1 MKTKNIYI
9 GVLLILILILLIIG
23 LNWPKKKSNNQSTSL
38 LKTIVTN
45 LTNNQAKPAQDDK
58 TDHPM
63 AIANLRAGSY
73 PGGDFVI
80 EQKLANGT
88 NYSQAIVSYLS
99 EGLKI
104 YGLLTVPL
112 APMPEGG
119 WPAIM
124 FVHGYIPPKEY
135 STTGNY
141 PTYQAKLARAGFV
154 TFKPDLRGH
163 GKSEGEPVMAH
174 YSEKYVVDT
183 LYAINYLKQYPVV
196 NPTRLGYWG
205 HSNGGEIGLRVL
217 VISKD
222 IKAASLWAGVV
233 GSYQDMF
240 ETYNAKIDFL
250 HDATSSPLIIGNGLP
265 SANTK
270 FWSQLDPYTYL
281 ADISAK
287 VELQHGTAD
296 DSVPV
301 ELSRSLK
308 QALEKNNITPDYY
321 EYLYD
326 NHNIGNNVNKAFER
340 SIKFYKEN
348 L

>member
-1 MKTKNIYI
+1 MKIRKLYI
-9 GVLLILILILLIIG
+9 GLLGLALILIIASIIYQ
-23 LNWPKKKSNNQSTSL
+23 NKKSGSRSNIIKSV
-38 LKTIVTN
+38 VTN
-45 LTNNQAKPAQDDK
+45 LTNNQAKPAPDDK

-63 AIANLRAGSY
+63 AITNLRAGSY

-141 PTYQAKLARAGFV
+141 PTYQAKLARAGFI

-163 GKSEGEPVMAH
+163 GQSEGEAVSAH

-183 LYAINYLKQYPVV
+183 LYAINYLKNYPQV
-196 NPTRLGYWG
+196 NPERLGYWG

-233 GSYQDMF
+233 GSYQDML
-240 ETYNAKIDFL
+240 ETYNAKIPFL
-250 HDATSSPLIIGNGLP
+250 RNATSSDLVSNNGLP
-265 SANTK
+265 SQNSK

-281 ADISAK
+281 ADITAK

-326 NHNIGNNVNKAFER
+326 NHNIGNNVNKAFEL

>member
-1 MKTKNIYI
+1 MLTA
-9 GVLLILILILLIIG
+9 LLIIIS
-23 LNWPKKKSNNQSTSL
+23 LNLTNKKSNKQADNFIKSFVSNLTSDQN
-38 LKTIVTN
+38 KTILDN
-45 LTNNQAKPAQDDK
+45 K

-63 AIANLRAGSY
+63 AIANLRADSY

-80 EQKLANGT
+80 EQKLNNGT
-88 NYSQAIVSYLS
+88 NYSQYIVSYLS

-112 APMPEGG
+112 AQMPAGG
-119 WPAIM
+119 WPAII
-124 FVHGYIPPKEY
+124 FIHGYIPPKEY

-141 PTYQAKLARAGFV
+141 PTYQAKLARAGFI

-163 GKSEGEPVMAH
+163 GKSEGEAVMAH

-183 LYAINYLKQYPVV
+183 LYAINYLKQYKDV
-196 NPTRLGYWG
+196 NPERLGYWG
-205 HSNGGEIGLRVL
+205 HSNGGEIGLRIL

-250 HDATSSPLIIGNGLP
+250 HNATSSPLIIANDLP
-265 SANTK
+265 SKNIK
-270 FWSQLDPYTYL
+270 FWSQLDPYNYL
-281 ADISAK
+281 TDISAK
-287 VELQHGTAD
+287 IELQHGTKD

-308 QALEKNNITPDYY
+308 QALEQNNKTLDYY
-321 EYLYD
+321 EYLGD
-326 NHNIGNNVNKAFER
+326 NHNISNNVNKAFER
-340 SIKFYKEN
+340 SIKFYQEN

>member
-1 MKTKNIYI
+1 MKIRKLYI
-9 GVLLILILILLIIG
+9 GLLGLALILIIASIIYQ
-23 LNWPKKKSNNQSTSL
+23 NKKSGSRSNIIKSV
-38 LKTIVTN
+38 VTN
-45 LTNNQAKPAQDDK
+45 LTNNQTKPAPDDK

-63 AIANLRAGSY
+63 AITNLRAGSY

-80 EQKLANGT
+80 EQKLAKGT

-141 PTYQAKLARAGFV
+141 PSYQAKLARAGFI

-163 GKSEGEPVMAH
+163 GQSEGEAVSAH

-183 LYAINYLKQYPVV
+183 LYAINYLKQYQAV

-250 HDATSSPLIIGNGLP
+250 HDATSSPMIIGNGLP

-281 ADISAK
+281 SDITAK

>member
-1 MKTKNIYI
+1 ML
-9 GVLLILILILLIIG
+9 GLALLLISMTLIYQ
-23 LNWPKKKSNNQSTSL
+23 NKKSDSEANIIKSF
-38 LKTIVTN
+38 VTE
-45 LTNNQAKPAQDDK
+45 LANNQAEPAQEVK
-58 TDHPM
+58 TTHPM

-80 EQKLANGT
+80 EEKLANGT
-88 NYSQAIVSYLS
+88 NYSQYIVSYLS

-112 APMPEGG
+112 ATMPDDG
-119 WPAIM
+119 WPAII

-141 PTYQAKLARAGFV
+141 PTYQARLARAGFV

-163 GKSEGEPVMAH
+163 GQSEGEAVSAH
-174 YSEKYVVDT
+174 YSEKYVIDT
-183 LYAINYLKQYPVV
+183 LYAINYLKNYSQV
-196 NPTRLGYWG
+196 NPERLGYWG
-205 HSNGGEIGLRVL
+205 HSNGGEIGLRIL

-222 IKAASLWAGVV
+222 IKASSLWAGVV
-233 GSYQDMF
+233 GSYQDML
-240 ETYNAKIDFL
+240 ETYNAKIPFL
-250 HDATSSPLIIGNGLP
+250 RNATSSDLVSSNGLP
-265 SANTK
+265 SQNTK
-270 FWSQLDPYTYL
+270 FWNQLDPYSYL
-281 ADISAK
+281 SDINDK
-287 VELQHGTAD
+287 IELQHGTAD

-308 QALEKNNITPDYY
+308 AALEKIGMQIDYY
-321 EYLYD
+321 EYPGD
-326 NHNIGNNVNKAFER
+326 NHNISNNVNKAFER